1 MATIK
6 DILKH
11 KGSDV
16 HKIDPDTSVYDAI
29 AAMMELGVGALL
41 VAREDD
47 IKGIITERDYLGKIA
62 LQGRSSRE
70 TKVSEI
76 MSNQI
81 LFVEPWHDVDDSL
94 AIMTEARIRHLPVM
108 EKGRLAGLV
117 SIGDCVRQISHERK
131 AELHYLRDYINDKYP
146 G

>member
-1 MATIK
+1 MASIK
-6 DILKH
+6 DILEH

-16 HKIDPDTSVYDAI
+16 YQIDPDASVYDAI
-29 AAMMELGVGALL
+29 ASMMEFGVGALL
-41 VAREDD
+41 VVRDRD
-47 IKGIITERDYLGKIA
+47 IHGIVTERDYLGKIA
-62 LQGRSSRE
+62 LRGRSSRE
-70 TKVSEI
+70 TRVSEI

-108 EKGRLAGLV
+108 NEGKLAGLV
-117 SIGDCVRQISHERK
+117 SIGDCVKQISRERK

-146 G
+146 R

>member
-1 MATIK
+1 MASIK
-6 DILKH
+6 DILEH

-16 HKIDPDTSVYDAI
+16 HKIDPDANVYDAI
-29 AAMMELGVGALL
+29 ASMMELGVGALL
-41 VAREDD
+41 VVHQED
-47 IKGIITERDYLGKIA
+47 ILGIVTERDYLGKIA
-62 LQGRSSRE
+62 LRGRSSRE

-81 LFVEPWHDVDDSL
+81 LFVEPWQDVSDSL

-108 EKGRLAGLV
+108 DKGRLAGLV
-117 SIGDCVRQISHERK
+117 SIGDCVRQISHEAK